1 MRILR
6 TAILLPLA
14 SLLLARGAAAQEA
27 VAVPPGPPLGGFTA
41 MKVSITPVQTWNPD
55 SAGWSRS
62 VVWAT
67 TRLAL
72 DSALQ
77 AELEDRGLAKK
88 WAYAS
93 DMVRTA
99 RRNPTYAGD
108 PYSLGVA
115 RLRTAEL
122 KVGMAIPQLM
132 ADNLRP
138 FTALNDTRYALIPVS
153 LRVEGEGVI
162 LRIVLV
168 DTRSRTL
175 TWAGELVSPGGARMV
190 PELATRI
197 ANLIIEP

>member
-1 MRILR
+1 MNR
-6 TAILLPLA
+6 AG
-14 SLLLARGAAAQEA
+14 LLAALMLATLSRPSVAQEQPA
-27 VAVPPGPPLGGFTA
+27 APAGPPLAGFTA
-41 MKVSITPVQTWNPD
+41 MKVSITPAQLWHADT
-55 SAGWSRS
+55 AGWSRT
-62 VVWAT
+62 VDWAR

-72 DSALQ
+72 DSAVQ
-77 AELEDRGLAKK
+77 AVLEERGLARK

-108 PYSLGVA
+108 PYALGVA

-122 KVGMAIPQLM
+122 KVGMALPQLR

-138 FTALNDTRYALIPVS
+138 FTALNDTRYALIPVD
-153 LRVEGEGVI
+153 LRAQGEGVV

-175 TWAGELVSPGGARMV
+175 TWGGELVAPGGAKMV
-190 PELATRI
+190 EELAARI
-197 ANLIIEP
+197 ANLVIEP